1 MLLQLQYSAPL
12 AEAARTSS
20 TLSGS
25 LRQGDPRRP
34 VQQTVM
40 IAVTQPA
47 FALRKVQDEK
57 LLEMVVSRVEKTA
70 DRQRTY
76 HIHISQHCCCG
87 SMVRR
92 FKMLELCNAAWGISK
107 MSFPVDK
114 IDKGMQA
121 GLSIPI

>member
-1 MLLQLQYSAPL
+1 MQLQYSAPL
-12 AEAARTSS
+12 AEAAQTSS

-34 VQQTVM
+34 VQRTVM

-70 DRQRTY
+70 DRQRT
-76 HIHISQHCCCG
+76 
-87 SMVRR
+87 
-92 FKMLELCNAAWGISK
+92 
-107 MSFPVDK
+107 
-114 IDKGMQA
+114 
-121 GLSIPI
+121 